1 MRGFAHPLPQIGDQ
15 FGAWT
20 VADPHGD
27 PDSGG
32 SRRAVCHCKC
42 GGIHL
47 VAIKDL
53 RSGKSTRCRSCGNHS
68 AAQRGTVK
76 HGAMRRNR
84 ATPEYRAWKGMRDR
98 CTNPRCSSFPR
109 YGGRGITVALEWL
122 GPGGFE
128 RFLAHIGPR
137 PSERHSLD
145 RIDSDGNYSPGNV
158 RWATIHQQNRNK
170 ADTRSIT
177 IGERTQCL
185 KDWARDLGLRYDM
198 VHARIRR
205 GWTVQKALNLP
216 ESS

>member
-1 MRGFAHPLPQIGDQ
+1 
-15 FGAWT
+15 
-20 VADPHGD
+20 
-27 PDSGG
+27 
-32 SRRAVCHCKC
+32 
-42 GGIHL
+42 
-47 VAIKDL
+47 
-53 RSGKSTRCRSCGNHS
+53 
-68 AAQRGTVK
+68 
-76 HGAMRRNR
+76 MRRNR